1 MFDDLKHNAAE
12 KPKRYRTFSYSPR
25 FYNRDKEDF
34 KLRRKEIERKIKE
47 GKADEIGKIQRKQ
60 TKFTRRTKI
69 YSLIALGFIMV
80 YVWFALG
87 FTLISTGIC
96 AAAAYAFVKL
106 SNR

>member
-1 MFDDLKHNAAE
+1 MFDHLKHQSAE
-12 KPKRYRTFSYSPR
+12 KPKRYSTFSYSPR
-25 FYNRDKEDF
+25 YYNRDKEDF
-34 KLRRKEIERKIKE
+34 EFRRKEIEKKIKE
-47 GKADEIGKIQRKQ
+47 GKADEIGQIKGK
-60 TKFTRRTKI
+60 KAGMGRRTKI

-87 FTLISTGIC
+87 FTLVSTGIC